1 MTKSKSLKT
10 MIATVLVVSSFT
22 TVMSGCTFVAATAAA
37 VTAIDI
43 VRDRRTT
50 GSYIDDGLIETKA
63 KYELL
68 TNPDLKGTTHF
79 NVTSMNGVAL
89 LTGEAPQPEQRT
101 LAVDIVQDIAQVRQV
116 VNEVKIAGK
125 SNLGSRS
132 NDSWIT
138 SKVKVRLFDADNLDA
153 TRIKVVTESSIVYLM
168 GLVTRIEGDAAAQA
182 ARTVTGVERVVK
194 VFEYIDGE

>member
-1 MTKSKSLKT
+1 MIKSKSLKT
-10 MIATVLVVSSFT
+10 MLATVLVVSSFT

-43 VRDRRTT
+43 ARDRRTT
-50 GSYIDDGLIETKA
+50 GSYIDDQLIETKG
-63 KYELL
+63 KYELI

-79 NVTSMNGVAL
+79 NVTSMNGVVL
-89 LTGEAPQPEQRT
+89 LTGEAPRPEQRT

-132 NDSWIT
+132 NDSWLT

-168 GLVTRIEGDAAAQA
+168 GLVSRIEGDSAAQS

-194 VFEYIDGE
+194 VFEYIDE